1 MDIFHD
7 LTIWFQSFAES
18 DWAIVILAVGA
29 FLESTISPIPPD
41 PLLIPMS
48 VIQPSLAIWFGVIAT
63 VSSVLGAIVGYWLG
77 GRFGRPLLHRFVSP
91 ERVKSAESMF
101 DKYGTWAI
109 LIAAVT
115 PVPYKVFTILAG
127 ILRLDMKRF
136 ILASLIG
143 RGARFLSLGLL
154 LFLFGEDIQGFITD
168 NFQKLSLLAGLA
180 ILGSFL
186 SILILLKI
194 RPPAPESGRTE

>member
-1 MDIFHD
+1 
-7 LTIWFQSFAES
+7 
-18 DWAIVILAVGA
+18 
-29 FLESTISPIPPD
+29 
-41 PLLIPMS
+41 
-48 VIQPSLAIWFGVIAT
+48 
-63 VSSVLGAIVGYWLG
+63 
-77 GRFGRPLLHRFVSP
+77 
-91 ERVKSAESMF
+91 MF

-127 ILRLDMKRF
+127 ILRLDLKRF

-143 RGARFLSLGLL
+143 RGTRFLSLGLL
-154 LFLFGEDIQGFITD
+154 LFLFGEEIQGFIAD

-186 SILILLKI
+186 SIWILLKI
-194 RPPAPESGRTE
+194 RTPAPGSGPTE

>member
-18 DWAIVILAVGA
+18 DWAIAILAIGA
-29 FLESTISPIPPD
+29 FVESIISPIPPD

-48 VIQPSLAIWFGVIAT
+48 VLQPSMAIWFAVIAT
-63 VSSVLGAIVGYWLG
+63 ISSVLGAIVGHWLG
-77 GRFGRPLLHRFVSP
+77 GRFGRPLLYRFVSP
-91 ERVKSAESMF
+91 ERVKSAEAMF
-101 DKYGTWAI
+101 DKYGTRAI

-127 ILRLDMKRF
+127 ILRLDLKRF
-136 ILASLIG
+136 ILASLVG
-143 RGARFLSLGLL
+143 RGARFLTLGLL
-154 LFLFGEDIQGFITD
+154 LFLFGEDIQEFIVD

-186 SILILLKI
+186 SIWILLKI
-194 RPPAPESGRTE
+194 RTRAPESE